1 MSECQN
7 VQQKNIS
14 LYQIT
19 SSATR
24 IMKENKEASVYV
36 VFWLIFSFFIVLSL
50 YTHFFHSFQWDK
62 NEGSLAK
69 YREIGCSKVAQI
81 KFITRQKG
89 LTVDV
94 STPFW
99 M

>member
-36 VFWLIFSFFIVLSL
+36 VF
-50 YTHFFHSFQWDK
+50 
-62 NEGSLAK
+62 
-69 YREIGCSKVAQI
+69 
-81 KFITRQKG
+81 
-89 LTVDV
+89 
-94 STPFW
+94 
-99 M
+99 